1 MSYLAIGRLILLGVS
16 KSKIIA
22 KYGKKAYDAAK
33 NVLKN
38 TDKKDLTGLALVGG
52 AGVTLVAGI
61 GVADKQSKKDKIKKD
76 KIRSSKDKKFKGHT
90 GYRK

>member
-1 MSYLAIGRLILLGVS
+1 MSYLAIGRLILLGVA
-16 KSKIIA
+16 KSKII
-22 KYGKKAYDAAK
+22 AK